1 MNDVLHRLSRFFKR
15 YGIYYVF
22 IILFVVLHLLLLHAI
37 DLYMD
42 REISKSR
49 KTVETTIDRVFTY
62 YDRIESSL
70 GVPNEKA
77 YLKILIKKCKIDV
90 NNRISSYEKDSLDFK
105 QDFRMNDS
113 TSWYAIVFEKKQ
125 RDYIE
130 EAKIIPFELRINDLK
145 DSTRLKT
152 FILHKL
158 MKDYHVDGSYNKYVK
173 TSIECSGCLAP
184 YHKIEKD
191 SIKDIYYTETNC
203 IWDEDLSVYL
213 SYIKQPLIAYYISEN
228 EFLIDYKYIQLS
240 FFGTI
245 IEIIFLVSLLFLLKK
260 KGANLKE

>member
-1 MNDVLHRLSRFFKR
+1 MNDIKYRLSRFFGR
-15 YGIYYVF
+15 YGTYYVF
-22 IILFVVLHLLLLHAI
+22 IILFVVLHLLLLYAI

-42 REISKSR
+42 WEISKSR
-49 KTVETTIDRVFTY
+49 NIIEKVIDKQFTY

-70 GVPNEKA
+70 GIPNEKA
-77 YLKILIKKCKIDV
+77 YLKILIKKCKVNV
-90 NNRISSYEKDSLDFK
+90 NNRISSYEKDGSVFK
-105 QDFRMNDS
+105 RDFRMNDS

-130 EAKIIPFELRINDLK
+130 ESKIIPFELRINDLK

-158 MKDYHVDGSYNKYVK
+158 MKEYHVDGLINKYVE
-173 TSIECSGCLAP
+173 TSIECSGGFSP

-191 SIKDIYYTETNC
+191 SIKDIHYTETNC
-203 IWDEDLSVYL
+203 IWDDDLSVYL
-213 SYIKQPLIAYYISEN
+213 SYVKQPLIAYYISEN
-228 EFLIDYKYIQLS
+228 KFWIDYKYTELS

-245 IEIIFLVSLLFLLKK
+245 IEIIFLVSLLFLFKK
-260 KGANLKE
+260 KRANLKE